1 MEYIIFNI
9 SELDKIDFSQV
20 NEDSIDTLRYSIN
33 GQLTFVN
40 WEGNDE
46 PSFLSQLSTGTLY
59 TKADIFTLLRTEEW
73 EIVNNLL

>member
-20 NEDSIDTLRYSIN
+20 NEDSFDTLRYSTN

-40 WEGNDE
+40 WEGKDE
-46 PSFLSQLSTGTLY
+46 PSFVSQLSTGTLY
-59 TKADIFTLLRTEEW
+59 TKADIFALLRTDEW
-73 EIVNNLL
+73 EIVNNLI

>member
-9 SELDKIDFSQV
+9 SELDKVDFSQV
-20 NEDSIDTLRYSIN
+20 RYSVD

-40 WEGNDE
+40 WEGKDE
-46 PSFLSQLSTGTLY
+46 PSFISQLSTGKLY
-59 TKADIFTLLRTEEW
+59 TKADIFTLLRTEDW

>member
-40 WEGNDE
+40 WEGKDE

-59 TKADIFTLLRTEEW
+59 TKDDIFTLVRTEEW
-73 EIVNNLL
+73 EIINNLL